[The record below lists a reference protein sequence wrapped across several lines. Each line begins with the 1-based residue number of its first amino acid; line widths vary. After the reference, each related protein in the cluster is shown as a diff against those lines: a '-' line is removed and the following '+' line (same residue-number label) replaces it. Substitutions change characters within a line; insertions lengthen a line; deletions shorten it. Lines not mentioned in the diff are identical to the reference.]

1 MIESITGFLT
11 KFLDYSQE
19 NLNLYAYA
27 FIRHLFKIAASF
39 LLTIPLAL
47 EREYF
52 SRSLGL
58 RTFPLVA
65 VASCGYV
72 LVSESFIGDNPDAKA
87 RIMQGLMT
95 GIGFIGG
102 GAILKQNDDVI
113 GAATA
118 VSLWSTGTVGAAV
131 AHNRYEIAI
140 LIAFLNFLALR
151 VLSPLKDGMEE
162 AGLHEDQETFPEDAG
177 EDENKGEE
185 SSEKDDG
192 GK

>member
-1 MIESITGFLT
+1 MIESITGFLA

-19 NLNLYAYA
+19 SLNLYAYT
-27 FIRHLFKIAASF
+27 FIRHLFKIVASF
-39 LLTIPLAL
+39 MLTIPLAL

-72 LVSESFIGDNPDAKA
+72 LVSDSFIPDNPDAKA

-102 GAILKQNDDVI
+102 GAILKQDDNVI

-118 VSLWSTGTVGAAV
+118 VSLWSTGVVGAAV
-131 AHNRYEIAI
+131 AHNRFEIAI

-162 AGLHEDQETFPEDAG
+162 VGLHEDQKTFSEESDKDG
-177 EDENKGEE
+177 DEGEE
-185 SSEKDDG
+185 SSDKNDG
-192 GK
+192 GE

>member
-1 MIESITGFLT
+1 MWDSIAAFFTDIY
-11 KFLDYSQE
+11 DYAQSFSDVYWYTFIKY
-19 NLNLYAYA
+19 LVKLSAA
-27 FIRHLFKIAASF
+27 FIITL
-39 LLTIPLAL
+39 PLAL

-87 RIMQGLMT
+87 RVMQGLMT

-102 GAILKQNDDVI
+102 GAILKQEDKI
-113 GAATA
+113 MGAATA

-131 AHNRYEIAI
+131 AHNRFEIAI
-140 LIAFLNFLALR
+140 LIALANFIALR
-151 VLSPLKDGMEE
+151 VLSPIKDEM
-162 AGLHEDQETFPEDAG
+162 TDAG
-177 EDENKGEE
+177 MHSPDGEPPGDDPDEV
-185 SSEKDDG
+185 
-192 GK
+192 